1 MIFKNANSKITLKDI
16 CIIEKG
22 KQVNSEFLLDTG
34 KYYMLNGSILPSGY
48 LDDYNTEENTIT
60 ISEGGNSCGFVKY
73 NKEKFWCG
81 GHCYKILNSK
91 INNVYLYQ
99 LLKYNENKIMD
110 LRVGSGLPNIQ
121 KKDLENF
128 KFEIHN
134 DINQKKI
141 ANYLNNFDKKIDL
154 EQSKLNIL
162 NELKKGLMQNMFV
175 QSFFVSSLFKKG
187 LINKL
192 FENTSLKE
200 VHINDLGTIVTG
212 TTPSKSNN
220 KYWDNGNIVWVT
232 PSDINENR
240 DINNS
245 LFKITEKGLKHGR
258 FIPKDSILVTC
269 IASIGK
275 NAILKVDGTCN
286 QQINAIIPNKNY
298 NSNYIYYLM
307 NSISNYMKSIAG
319 TSATSIINK
328 EEFSKIT
335 IKVHRK
341 DQQDYID
348 KILSKF
354 ETKLLLEN
362 DNLVKLQELK
372 KGLMQNM
379 FV

>member
-1 MIFKNANSKITLKDI
+1 MNMIFKNANSKITLKDI

-34 KYYMLNGSILPSGY
+34 KYYMLNGGILPSGY

-141 ANYLNNFDKKIDL
+141 ANYLNIFDKKIDL

-175 QSFFVSSLFKKG
+175 
-187 LINKL
+187 
-192 FENTSLKE
+192 
-200 VHINDLGTIVTG
+200 
-212 TTPSKSNN
+212 
-220 KYWDNGNIVWVT
+220 
-232 PSDINENR
+232 
-240 DINNS
+240 
-245 LFKITEKGLKHGR
+245 
-258 FIPKDSILVTC
+258 
-269 IASIGK
+269 
-275 NAILKVDGTCN
+275 
-286 QQINAIIPNKNY
+286 
-298 NSNYIYYLM
+298 
-307 NSISNYMKSIAG
+307 
-319 TSATSIINK
+319 
-328 EEFSKIT
+328 
-335 IKVHRK
+335 
-341 DQQDYID
+341 
-348 KILSKF
+348 
-354 ETKLLLEN
+354 
-362 DNLVKLQELK
+362 
-372 KGLMQNM
+372 
-379 FV
+379 